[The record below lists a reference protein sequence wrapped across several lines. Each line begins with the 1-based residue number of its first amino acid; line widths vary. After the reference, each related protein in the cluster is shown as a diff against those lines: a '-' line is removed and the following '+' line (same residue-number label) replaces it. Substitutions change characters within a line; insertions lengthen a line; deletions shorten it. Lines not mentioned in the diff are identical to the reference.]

1 MKQISFQK
9 KLLESCP
16 EIQLGCIQCQ
26 VKIQPGDERIQ
37 QLSNEIIAKVQS
49 ELTVDTISQKPT
61 IKSTKEAYR
70 KLGKDPS
77 RYRPSAEAL
86 TRRIVKGKG
95 LYNVNNVVDLLNL
108 VSLESGFSIGG
119 YDTDKIDGPI
129 EFGIGKPEEPFQAIG
144 RGKLNIENLP
154 LFRDASGAFGS
165 PTSDS
170 TRTMV
175 TNQTTSF
182 LMILIDFHNHE
193 KLMHFV
199 EKSVELLEKYASAIA
214 SEIKIVFAHGEI

>member
-1 MKQISFQK
+1 MKPISFQK
-9 KLLESCP
+9 ELLEKLPS
-16 EIQLGCIQCQ
+16 IRLGCIQCNVEVLPSDDKIKGLSKEIITQ
-26 VKIQPGDERIQ
+26 VK
-37 QLSNEIIAKVQS
+37 S
-49 ELTVDTISQKPT
+49 ELTVETISQKPT

-119 YDTDKIDGPI
+119 YDVNTIKGPI
-129 EFGIGKPEEPFQAIG
+129 EFGIGRPDEPYQAIG
-144 RGKLNIENLP
+144 RGELNIENLS
-154 LFRDASGAFGS
+154 LFRDATGAFGS

-170 TRTMV
+170 IRTMV
-175 TNQTTSF
+175 TDQTTSF
-182 LMILIDFHNHE
+182 LMIIIDFNTHGN
-193 KLMHFV
+193 LMHFI
-199 EKSVELLEKYASAIA
+199 EKSVDLLGKYASVRLFE
-214 SEIKIVFAHGEI
+214 SKIVTP

>member
-1 MKQISFQK
+1 MKRISFQK
-9 KLLESCP
+9 ELIEKIPS
-16 EIQLGCIQCQ
+16 IRLGCIQCN
-26 VKIQPGDERIQ
+26 VEVLPGDDNIKE
-37 QLSNEIIAKVQS
+37 LSKEIITQIQS
-49 ELTVDTISQKPT
+49 ELTVETISQKPT

-86 TRRIVKGKG
+86 TRRIVKGKD

-119 YDTDKIDGPI
+119 YDADKIDGPI
-129 EFGIGKPEEPFQAIG
+129 EFGIGRPDEPYQAIG
-144 RGKLNIENLP
+144 RGNLNIENLP

-170 TRTMV
+170 IRTMV
-175 TNQTTSF
+175 TDQTTSF
-182 LMILIDFHNHE
+182 LMILIDFSDDENLE
-193 KLMHFV
+193 HFV
-199 EKSVELLEKYASAIA
+199 ERSEELLEKYASATSFETKVIT
-214 SEIKIVFAHGEI
+214 STT

>member
-1 MKQISFQK
+1 MKHISFQK
-9 KLLESCP
+9 ELLESCP

-26 VKIQPGDERIQ
+26 VKIQLGDEKIQ
-37 QLSNEIIAKVQS
+37 QLSNEIIAKILS

-108 VSLESGFSIGG
+108 VSLESGLSIGG
-119 YDTDKIDGPI
+119 YDTDKINGPI
-129 EFGIGKPEEPFQAIG
+129 EFGIGKQEESFKAIG

-175 TNQTTSF
+175 TDQTTSF

-193 KLMHFV
+193 KLTHFV
-199 EKSVELLEKYASAIA
+199 ERSMELLGKYASARLV
-214 SEIKIVFAHGEI
+214 ETKVFSSTT